1 MGQLIG
7 PVLLARQL
15 RTRRPSGNPCSTAA
29 SRDEVDDQH
38 DDADEEQDPGDLRGN
53 RSYPEETEGTG
64 DQPHYQEHQRV
75 IEHWFS
81 SLRWTSATA
90 VPASQMSGNA
100 RELGLIQMRASWTL
114 TVRRSNSNPR
124 AVPRDFGRVPPR
136 RSRGTVAR
144 L

>member
-90 VPASQMSGNA
+90 VPASQMRG
-100 RELGLIQMRASWTL
+100 SWTL